1 MSHIVIHED
10 NDNITQYRQFDDV
23 ADAATYL
30 EELHNVE
37 GLAGARLFALDEVQF
52 AVTSYVKV
60 EIGASAPTTFPAS
73 DDSVR
78 EADGSSDPAFHD
90 SELPGGEMS
99 DNEVTKPV
107 ETVEYVE
114 AAMAPVDA
122 FAPVSAPSGSE
133 SADEPVG
140 GGEVRRGLFGR

>member
-10 NDNITQYRQFDDV
+10 NENITHYRQFDDV
-23 ADAATYL
+23 QDAATYL

-37 GLAGARLFALDEVQF
+37 GLAGARLFALEEVQF

-60 EIGASAPTTFPAS
+60 EIAASTETAAAPLATADESADAAIGSFAGEVMETPDGA
-73 DDSVR
+73 
-78 EADGSSDPAFHD
+78 
-90 SELPGGEMS
+90 
-99 DNEVTKPV
+99 EV
-107 ETVEYVE
+107 VEYVE

-122 FAPVSAPSGSE
+122 FAPTPAGPGPE
-133 SADEPVG
+133 PTEEPVG